1 MAIRILR
8 DVPYAEALVAGGRD
22 KLTLAYDAY
31 LPEGPDAGPGPF
43 PAVVLAFG
51 GAFLRGSKEDDCYPT
66 AGKYGPNTAQAE
78 YCRRFAAE
86 GFACFSIRYRLAGD
100 EPVPGDTQVMGNH
113 AETPLDRIAV
123 VREILGLP
131 PTTPEAVAQVM
142 EAAIDDFAAA
152 TRAIAA
158 RAAEYR
164 LDPTRMVLGGWSA
177 GARCAL
183 YAAYGE
189 KLPCAGIIALSSL
202 VQPGDI
208 PRHLGGPG
216 PYAPVQIISAEEDI
230 AYLRPQP
237 MAAQVAALR
246 AAGVDARHAV
256 VLGRDHWYTAEAM
269 TSDGVTVQGVMRA
282 ALRRFTG
289 A

>member
-1 MAIRILR
+1 VAIRILR
-8 DVPYAEALVAGGRD
+8 DIPYAEAAISKGRAT
-22 KLTLAYDAY
+22 LTLAFDAY
-31 LPEGPDAGPGPF
+31 LPEGPGPF

-51 GAFLRGSKEDDCYPT
+51 GAFHRGTKEDDCFPT
-66 AGKYGPNTAQAE
+66 AGKHGPNTAQAE

-100 EPVPGDTQVMGNH
+100 EPVPGATPVLGNH
-113 AETPLDRIAV
+113 ATTPLDRIAV
-123 VREILGLP
+123 VRQIMGLP
-131 PTTPEAVAQVM
+131 PTTPEAMALVM

-158 RAAEYR
+158 RAAEYGV
-164 LDPTRMVLGGWSA
+164 DPARMVLGGWSA

-189 KLPCAGIIALSSL
+189 GVPCAGIIALSSL
-202 VQPGDI
+202 VQAGDI

-216 PYAPVQIISAEEDI
+216 PYPPVQFISAEEDI
-230 AYLRPQP
+230 GYLRPEP
-237 MAAQVAALR
+237 MAAQVAELR
-246 AAGVDARHAV
+246 AAGVEVRHAIV
-256 VLGRDHWYTAEAM
+256 ARQDHWYPAEAM